1 MASMGSYF
9 KLYRKALADDIFKG
23 EPFDRFHAWVW
34 MISEARYKPEVV
46 QPRGEPITLLRG
58 QLFAREC
65 DLVEIFGWSRGRVR
79 RTLKLFEDEG
89 MITVERLR
97 SGTVITIA
105 NYEQYQRRT
114 LDGTHRGT
122 RRGTSYYYMKEIYNK
137 SLKNAHERE
146 GGAAAEWA
154 RWEDKSDD

>member
-1 MASMGSYF
+1 
-9 KLYRKALADDIFKG
+9 
-23 EPFDRFHAWVW
+23 
-34 MISEARYKPEVV
+34 
-46 QPRGEPITLLRG
+46 
-58 QLFAREC
+58 
-65 DLVEIFGWSRGRVR
+65 
-79 RTLKLFEDEG
+79 

-105 NYEQYQRRT
+105 NYEQYQRRTLDGTQDGTSDGTSQTVEKCGSVEVART